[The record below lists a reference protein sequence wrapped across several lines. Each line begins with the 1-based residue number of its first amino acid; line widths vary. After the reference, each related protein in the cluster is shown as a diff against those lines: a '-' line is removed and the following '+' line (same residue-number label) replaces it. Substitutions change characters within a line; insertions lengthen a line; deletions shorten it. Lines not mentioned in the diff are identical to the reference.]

1 MRGSRIITAVGA
13 LMTDILYPYW
23 KVPPMPAAQTASRS
37 DLFGSCKQKNRPTNK
52 SVSISSWTESCVPPC
67 CQTYFYFSKPLI
79 HYNPLTFGRLLSLV
93 ALARRGWYSFLY
105 SFGMFYIYLKVL
117 DSLRESRISEYPSR
131 RSLHPTGNLKRMGG
145 WVYAGDN
152 TIDLLS
158 ESVLRVWGIG

>member
-23 KVPPMPAAQTASRS
+23 KVPPMPAAHTASRR

-105 SFGMFYIYLKVL
+105 SFGMFYIFLKVL

-145 WVYAGDN
+145 WVYDGDN

>member
-23 KVPPMPAAQTASRS
+23 KVPPMPAAHTASRS

-52 SVSISSWTESCVPPC
+52 RVSISSWTESCVPPC

-105 SFGMFYIYLKVL
+105 SFGMFYIFLKVL

-145 WVYAGDN
+145 WVYDGDN

>member
-23 KVPPMPAAQTASRS
+23 KVPPMPAAHTASRS

-52 SVSISSWTESCVPPC
+52 SVSVSSWTESCVSPC
-67 CQTYFYFSKPLI
+67 CQTYFCFSKPLI
-79 HYNPLTFGRLLSLV
+79 HYNPLTFGHLLSLV
-93 ALARRGWYSFLY
+93 VLARRGWYSLLY
-105 SFGMFYIYLKVL
+105 SFGIFDILLKVL
-117 DSLRESRISEYPSR
+117 DSLRESRIEYPSR
-131 RSLHPTGNLKRMGG
+131 RSLHPTRNLKQMGG

-158 ESVLRVWGIG
+158 ESALRVWGID